1 MCPSYLRALFFG
13 IASILRRQV
22 FEIDPDATKRNG
34 GEVVYRNLTSG
45 SVRWGTPVRYI
56 YKNVAGYW
64 IITEASDSVV
74 AVDRSAEGKFRGR
87 ALMIEL
93 PKEKQYRGSLS
104 PTTVHERTALLETR
118 IDKEMRP
125 KTDLPEL
132 VSRGTWELRSDRT
145 EEITA
150 VRSSLHKL
158 NF

>member
-1 MCPSYLRALFFG
+1 M
-13 IASILRRQV
+13 
-22 FEIDPDATKRNG
+22 
-34 GEVVYRNLTSG
+34 
-45 SVRWGTPVRYI
+45 RYI

-118 IDKEMRP
+118 KA
-125 KTDLPEL
+125 
-132 VSRGTWELRSDRT
+132 
-145 EEITA
+145 TA
-150 VRSSLHKL
+150 AHAKRRHPARNPTGL
-158 NF
+158 NASWQP